1 VKAAQRRGVKFGRKL
16 KLTAQQITHAWK
28 LIDQG
33 VDRQKVATLF
43 KVDGRPLTGRWHLL
57 KPVHC
62 SIAPQRPS
70 TCANSRE
77 LT

>member
-43 KVDGRPLTGRWHLL
+43 KVGRKTPYRALAS
-57 KPVHC
+57 P
-62 SIAPQRPS
+62 
-70 TCANSRE
+70 
-77 LT
+77 